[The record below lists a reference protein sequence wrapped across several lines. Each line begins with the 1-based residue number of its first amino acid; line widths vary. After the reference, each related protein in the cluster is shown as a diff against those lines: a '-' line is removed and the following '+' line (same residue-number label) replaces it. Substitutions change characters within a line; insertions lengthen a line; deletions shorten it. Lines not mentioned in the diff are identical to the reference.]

1 MSRNWTKEE
10 ASRMGKKGGS
20 VRGEQM
26 RVQKLEKQKARQ
38 HLIRKIEEHTEQL
51 FEAWRDAALG
61 HFVEVETPDG
71 KVNVYKKSP
80 DAKAIKD
87 MFDRAFGKPDQKVLI
102 DLEAEQRIDT
112 ALDQIASATIIDIT
126 PDEPSSDTDTIP
138 SEGEAIGD
146 SA

>member
-1 MSRNWTKEE
+1 
-10 ASRMGKKGGS
+10 MGKKGGS

>member
-1 MSRNWTKEE
+1 
-10 ASRMGKKGGS
+10 
-20 VRGEQM
+20 M